1 MSIAI
6 ADENFFNKGLKL
18 FKDKKYEDARFM
30 FERGIVFNPKDSNS
44 YLYLAKIYN
53 IQEDQDKEEKNLE
66 ATLLIEPN
74 NEEAILMSMKI
85 ALERSNYSK
94 VKDLSNTFSKVC
106 KKLCNENKEILDTL
120 ANIEPKKMS
129 LDKNLNKILII
140 DFGSQFTQLIA
151 RRIRESGVY
160 SEIIS
165 HKKVKNKNIDNSI
178 KGIILSGGPLNVY
191 QINKYSFDK
200 RIIENQIPVLGICFG
215 HQILSKLN
223 GGRVKQSK
231 YREFGLANIRKK
243 RESIL
248 TKNFFN
254 KKNINKVWMSH
265 ADQVSKLPKNFN
277 VIASSQN
284 SKFAI
289 IENKKKNFYG
299 VQFHPEV
306 THTEN
311 GKKLINNFI
320 FLICKIKRNWSSK
333 DQKIKL
339 IKDVQNLVGKNKV
352 ICALSGGVDSSVV
365 AQLLNKAIGKNLFC
379 IFVNTGLLRKNEEIQ
394 VVKTF
399 KKKLKINLIYVN
411 AENEFL
417 RKLNN
422 VSDPEKKRKIIGNLF
437 IKIFER
443 YAKRI
448 KNVKFL
454 AQGTLYPDLIES
466 KSVTGSQTSKIK
478 SHHNVGGLPKKMKL
492 KLVEPLKFLF
502 KDEVRKLGLEL
513 KLSKEII
520 SRHPFPG
527 PGLAIRMPG
536 IITKE
541 KIKIL
546 KEADNY
552 FIQALREHNLYNKIW
567 QAYAALLPVKTVG
580 VMGDN
585 RTYEYLCL
593 LRAITSEDGMTA
605 DFYDFKKSF
614 IQMISNKIVN
624 SIRGVNRVVY
634 DVTSKPPSTIEL
646 E

>member
-1 MSIAI
+1 
-6 ADENFFNKGLKL
+6 
-18 FKDKKYEDARFM
+18 
-30 FERGIVFNPKDSNS
+30 
-44 YLYLAKIYN
+44 
-53 IQEDQDKEEKNLE
+53 
-66 ATLLIEPN
+66 
-74 NEEAILMSMKI
+74 
-85 ALERSNYSK
+85 
-94 VKDLSNTFSKVC
+94 
-106 KKLCNENKEILDTL
+106 
-120 ANIEPKKMS
+120 MS

-365 AQLLNKAIGKNLFC
+365 AQLLNKAIGKKLFC
-379 IFVNTGLLRKNEEIQ
+379 IFVNTGLLRKNEEKQ

-448 KNVKFL
+448 NDVKFL

>member
-1 MSIAI
+1 
-6 ADENFFNKGLKL
+6 
-18 FKDKKYEDARFM
+18 
-30 FERGIVFNPKDSNS
+30 
-44 YLYLAKIYN
+44 
-53 IQEDQDKEEKNLE
+53 
-66 ATLLIEPN
+66 
-74 NEEAILMSMKI
+74 
-85 ALERSNYSK
+85 
-94 VKDLSNTFSKVC
+94 
-106 KKLCNENKEILDTL
+106 
-120 ANIEPKKMS
+120 MS

-248 TKNFFN
+248 IKNFFN

-365 AQLLNKAIGKNLFC
+365 AQLLNKAIGKKLFC

-411 AENEFL
+411 AENKFL

>member
-1 MSIAI
+1 MS
-6 ADENFFNKGLKL
+6 
-18 FKDKKYEDARFM
+18 
-30 FERGIVFNPKDSNS
+30 
-44 YLYLAKIYN
+44 
-53 IQEDQDKEEKNLE
+53 
-66 ATLLIEPN
+66 
-74 NEEAILMSMKI
+74 
-85 ALERSNYSK
+85 
-94 VKDLSNTFSKVC
+94 LSN
-106 KKLCNENKEILDTL
+106 
-120 ANIEPKKMS
+120 
-129 LDKNLNKILII
+129 NLSKILII

-151 RRIRESGVY
+151 RRVRELGVF
-160 SEIIS
+160 SEIVS
-165 HKKVKNKNIDNSI
+165 HKKIKITQIAKDNIA
-178 KGIILSGGPLNVY
+178 GIILSGGPLNVY
-191 QINKYSFDK
+191 EDNKFKFDK
-200 RIIENQIPVLGICFG
+200 KILKLRIPILGICFG
-215 HQILSKLN
+215 HQILSKLL
-223 GGRVKQSK
+223 GGKVKKSK
-231 YREFGLANIRKK
+231 HREFGLATISKASN
-243 RESIL
+243 SIL

-254 KKNINKVWMSH
+254 NNNTSDVWMSH
-265 ADQVSKLPKNFN
+265 ADQVSKMPKNFK
-277 VIASSQN
+277 VIASTKN
-284 SKFAI
+284 SKLTI
-289 IENKKKNFYG
+289 IENIKDNFYG

-306 THTEN
+306 THTN
-311 GKKLINNFI
+311 KGKILLRNFV

-333 DQKIKL
+333 DQKLKL
-339 IKDVQNLVGKNKV
+339 INEIKEQVGNNKV
-352 ICALSGGVDSSVV
+352 ICGLSGGVDSSVV
-365 AQLLNKAIGKNLFC
+365 AQLLSKAIGKNLTC
-379 IFVNTGLLRKNEEIQ
+379 IFVNNGLLRKNEEIQ
-394 VVKTF
+394 VVNTF

-411 AENEFL
+411 AEKEFIT
-417 RKLNN
+417 KLTN

-443 YAKRI
+443 YANKI

-513 KLSKEII
+513 NLSNDLI

-536 IITKE
+536 IITNE

-546 KEADNY
+546 KEADFY
-552 FIQALREHNLYNKIW
+552 FIKALRDHGLYDKIW

-585 RTYEYLCL
+585 RTYEHICL

-605 DFYDFKKSF
+605 DFFDFPKGFMQS
-614 IQMISNKIVN
+614 ISNQIIN
-624 SIRGVNRVVY
+624 NIRGINRVVY

>member
-1 MSIAI
+1 
-6 ADENFFNKGLKL
+6 
-18 FKDKKYEDARFM
+18 
-30 FERGIVFNPKDSNS
+30 
-44 YLYLAKIYN
+44 
-53 IQEDQDKEEKNLE
+53 
-66 ATLLIEPN
+66 
-74 NEEAILMSMKI
+74 
-85 ALERSNYSK
+85 
-94 VKDLSNTFSKVC
+94 
-106 KKLCNENKEILDTL
+106 
-120 ANIEPKKMS
+120 MS
-129 LDKNLNKILII
+129 LDQNLDKILII

-151 RRIRESGVY
+151 RRIRELGVF

-165 HKKVKNKNIDNSI
+165 HKKIKIKDVDVSI
-178 KGIILSGGPLNVY
+178 RGIILSGGPLNVD

-200 RIIENQIPVLGICFG
+200 KIINSNIPILGICFG
-215 HQILSKLN
+215 HQMLSKLN
-223 GGRVKQSK
+223 GGKVKQSK
-231 YREFGLANIRKK
+231 HREFGLANIYKK
-243 RESIL
+243 NESLL

-254 KKNINKVWMSH
+254 KQKFKKVWMSH
-265 ADQVSKLPKNFN
+265 ADQVSKLPKNFK
-277 VIASSQN
+277 VVASSTN

-289 IENKKKNFYG
+289 VENKLKKFYG
-299 VQFHPEV
+299 IQFHPEV

-311 GKKLINNFI
+311 GKKLISNFI
-320 FLICKIKRNWSSK
+320 FLICKIKHNWSSK
-333 DQKIKL
+333 DQKIQL
-339 IKDVQNLVGKNKV
+339 IKEVKDQVGSEKV

-365 AQLLNKAIGKNLFC
+365 AQLLNKAIGKKLYC
-379 IFVNTGLLRKNEEIQ
+379 IFVNTGLLRKNEEVQ
-394 VVKTF
+394 VVQTF
-399 KKKLKINLIYVN
+399 KKRLKMNLIYVN
-411 AENEFL
+411 AEKEFL
-417 RKLNN
+417 KKLHN

-443 YAKRI
+443 YAKKI

-492 KLVEPLKFLF
+492 TLVEPLKFLF

-513 KLSKEII
+513 NLSKDII

-536 IITKE
+536 LITNE

-546 KEADNY
+546 KEADY
-552 FIQALREHNLYNKIW
+552 CFIQALRDHGLYHKIW

-605 DFYDFKKSF
+605 DFYEFNKSF
-614 IQMISNKIVN
+614 MQIISNKIVN
-624 SIRGVNRVVY
+624 SIRGINRVVY

>member
-1 MSIAI
+1 
-6 ADENFFNKGLKL
+6 
-18 FKDKKYEDARFM
+18 
-30 FERGIVFNPKDSNS
+30 
-44 YLYLAKIYN
+44 
-53 IQEDQDKEEKNLE
+53 
-66 ATLLIEPN
+66 
-74 NEEAILMSMKI
+74 
-85 ALERSNYSK
+85 
-94 VKDLSNTFSKVC
+94 
-106 KKLCNENKEILDTL
+106 
-120 ANIEPKKMS
+120 MS
-129 LDKNLNKILII
+129 LDQRLNKILII

-151 RRIRESGVY
+151 RRIRELGVF

-165 HKKVKNKNIDNSI
+165 HKKIKSKNINSSI

-191 QINKYSFDK
+191 EISKYSFDK
-200 RIIENQIPVLGICFG
+200 NIIKKKIPILGICFG
-215 HQILSKLN
+215 HQIISKLN
-223 GGRVKQSK
+223 GGKVKQSK
-231 YREFGLANIRKK
+231 HREFGLANIYRKK
-243 RESIL
+243 DSLL

-254 KKNINKVWMSH
+254 KKNNMKVWMSH
-265 ADQVSKLPKNFN
+265 ADQVTKLPKKFN
-277 VIASSQN
+277 VVASSQN

-289 IENKKKNFYG
+289 IENELKKFYG

-306 THTEN
+306 THTEK
-311 GKKLINNFI
+311 GKKIISNFI
-320 FLICKIKRNWSSK
+320 FLICRMKKNWSLK
-333 DQKIKL
+333 DQKIRI
-339 IKDVQNLVGKNKV
+339 IKEVKDQVGNNKV

-365 AQLLNKAIGKNLFC
+365 AQLLNKAIGKKLYC
-379 IFVNTGLLRKNEEIQ
+379 IFVNTGLLRKNEEKQ
-394 VVKTF
+394 VVTTF
-399 KKKLKINLIYVN
+399 KKRLKINLIYVN
-411 AENEFL
+411 AEKEFIK
-417 RKLNN
+417 KLNN
-422 VSDPEKKRKIIGNLF
+422 ITDPEKKRKIIGNLF

-443 YAKRI
+443 YAKKI

-513 KLSKEII
+513 NLNREII

-546 KEADNY
+546 KEADHY
-552 FIQALREHNLYNKIW
+552 FVQALKEYRLYDKIW

-605 DFYDFKKSF
+605 DFYDFKKTF

-624 SIRGVNRVVY
+624 SIRGINRVVY

>member
-1 MSIAI
+1 
-6 ADENFFNKGLKL
+6 
-18 FKDKKYEDARFM
+18 
-30 FERGIVFNPKDSNS
+30 
-44 YLYLAKIYN
+44 
-53 IQEDQDKEEKNLE
+53 
-66 ATLLIEPN
+66 
-74 NEEAILMSMKI
+74 
-85 ALERSNYSK
+85 
-94 VKDLSNTFSKVC
+94 
-106 KKLCNENKEILDTL
+106 
-120 ANIEPKKMS
+120 MS
-129 LDKNLNKILII
+129 LDQSLNKILII

-151 RRIRESGVY
+151 RRIRELGVF

-165 HKKVKNKNIDNSI
+165 HKKVKSKNIDKYV

-191 QINKYSFDK
+191 EIKRYSFDK
-200 RIIENQIPVLGICFG
+200 KIINKRIPVLGICFG
-215 HQILSKLN
+215 HQILSKIN
-223 GGRVKQSK
+223 GGKVKKSK
-231 YREFGLANIRKK
+231 HREFGLANIYKK
-243 RESIL
+243 KDSL
-248 TKNFFN
+248 LVKKFFKN
-254 KKNINKVWMSH
+254 KKSTKVWMSH
-265 ADQVSKLPKNFN
+265 ADQVSKLPKDFN
-277 VIASSQN
+277 MIASSQN

-289 IENKKKNFYG
+289 VENKKKKFYG

-311 GKKLINNFI
+311 GKKLISNFV
-320 FLICKIKRNWSSK
+320 FSICKIKKNWSSK
-333 DQKIKL
+333 DQKNKL
-339 IKDVQNLVGKNKV
+339 IKEVRKLVGKNKI

-365 AQLLNKAIGKNLFC
+365 AQLLNKAIGKKLYC
-379 IFVNTGLLRKNEEIQ
+379 IFVNTGLLRKNEEIE

-411 AENEFL
+411 AEKEFL
-417 RKLNN
+417 KKLNN

-443 YAKRI
+443 YAKKI
-448 KNVKFL
+448 KNVEFL
-454 AQGTLYPDLIES
+454 AQGTLYPDIIES
-466 KSVTGSQTSKIK
+466 KSVTGSHTSKIK

-513 KLSKEII
+513 DLSKEII

-536 IITKE
+536 IITKK

-546 KEADNY
+546 KEADY
-552 FIQALREHNLYNKIW
+552 FFIQALRDYNLYHKIW

-605 DFYDFKKSF
+605 DFYDFKKTF

-624 SIRGVNRVVY
+624 SIRGINRVVY

>member
-1 MSIAI
+1 
-6 ADENFFNKGLKL
+6 
-18 FKDKKYEDARFM
+18 
-30 FERGIVFNPKDSNS
+30 
-44 YLYLAKIYN
+44 
-53 IQEDQDKEEKNLE
+53 
-66 ATLLIEPN
+66 
-74 NEEAILMSMKI
+74 
-85 ALERSNYSK
+85 
-94 VKDLSNTFSKVC
+94 
-106 KKLCNENKEILDTL
+106 
-120 ANIEPKKMS
+120 MS
-129 LDKNLNKILII
+129 LDQNLKKILII

-151 RRIRESGVY
+151 RRVRELGVF
-160 SEIIS
+160 SEIVS
-165 HKKVKNKNIDNSI
+165 HKKIKLKDINSSI
-178 KGIILSGGPLNVY
+178 KGIVLSGGPLNVY

-200 RIIENQIPVLGICFG
+200 KILQFDVPVLGICFG

-231 YREFGLANIRKK
+231 HREFGLANVYKK
-243 RESIL
+243 NNSLL
-248 TKNFFN
+248 TTNFFGN
-254 KKNINKVWMSH
+254 KKSKQVWMSH
-265 ADQVSKLPKNFN
+265 ADQVSKLPKNFK
-277 VIASSQN
+277 VVASSTN

-289 IENKKKNFYG
+289 VENKIKKYYG

-311 GKKLINNFI
+311 GKKLISNFI
-320 FLICKIKRNWSSK
+320 FLICKIKKNWSSK
-333 DQKIKL
+333 DQKNQL
-339 IKDVQNLVGKNKV
+339 IKEIRKQVGTNKV

-365 AQLLNKAIGKNLFC
+365 AQLLNKSIGKKLYC
-379 IFVNTGLLRKNEEIQ
+379 IFVNTGLLRKNEETQ
-394 VVKTF
+394 VVQTF
-399 KKKLKINLIYVN
+399 KKRLKMNLIYVN
-411 AENEFL
+411 AEKEFFK
-417 RKLNN
+417 KLKN

-443 YAKRI
+443 YAKKI

-478 SHHNVGGLPKKMKL
+478 SHHNVGGLPKKMNL

-513 KLSKEII
+513 NLSKEII

-536 IITKE
+536 IITNE

-546 KEADNY
+546 KEADYY
-552 FIQALREHNLYNKIW
+552 FIQALKDHGLYHKIW

-605 DFYDFKKSF
+605 DYYDFKKTF
-614 IQMISNKIVN
+614 IQNISNKIVN
-624 SIRGVNRVVY
+624 SIRGINRVVY

>member
-1 MSIAI
+1 
-6 ADENFFNKGLKL
+6 
-18 FKDKKYEDARFM
+18 
-30 FERGIVFNPKDSNS
+30 
-44 YLYLAKIYN
+44 
-53 IQEDQDKEEKNLE
+53 
-66 ATLLIEPN
+66 
-74 NEEAILMSMKI
+74 
-85 ALERSNYSK
+85 
-94 VKDLSNTFSKVC
+94 
-106 KKLCNENKEILDTL
+106 
-120 ANIEPKKMS
+120 MS
-129 LDKNLNKILII
+129 LDKSLDKILII

-151 RRIRESGVY
+151 RRIRELGVF
-160 SEIIS
+160 SEIVS
-165 HKKVKNKNIDNSI
+165 HKKIKNENINSSV

-191 QINKYSFDK
+191 QIKKYSFDK
-200 RIIENQIPVLGICFG
+200 KIIKNGLPVLGICFG

-223 GGRVKQSK
+223 GGKVKQSHH
-231 YREFGLANIRKK
+231 REFGLANLYRKK
-243 RESIL
+243 DSLL
-248 TKNFFN
+248 TKNFFSN
-254 KKNINKVWMSH
+254 KKIIKVWMSH
-265 ADQVSKLPKNFN
+265 ADQVSKLPINFE
-277 VIASSQN
+277 VIASSHN

-289 IENKKKNFYG
+289 VENKSKKFYG

-311 GKKLINNFI
+311 GKKLISNFI
-320 FLICKIKRNWSSK
+320 FLICKCKKNWSSK
-333 DQKIKL
+333 DQKKKL
-339 IKDVQNLVGKNKV
+339 IKDVKNQVGNDKV

-365 AQLLNKAIGKNLFC
+365 AQLLNKAIGKKLYC
-379 IFVNTGLLRKNEEIQ
+379 IFVNTGLLRKNEEKQ

-399 KKKLKINLIYVN
+399 KRKLKINLIYVN
-411 AENEFL
+411 AEKEFI
-417 RKLNN
+417 RKLTNI
-422 VSDPEKKRKIIGNLF
+422 SDPEIKRKIIGNLF

-443 YAKRI
+443 YAKKI

-492 KLVEPLKFLF
+492 KLIEPLKFLF

-513 KLSKEII
+513 NLSKEII

-527 PGLAIRMPG
+527 PGLAIRIPG

-541 KIKIL
+541 KINIL
-546 KEADNY
+546 KEADHY
-552 FIQALREHNLYNKIW
+552 FIQALKENGLYHKIW

-605 DFYDFKKSF
+605 DFYEFKKSF
-614 IQMISNKIVN
+614 LQMISNKIVN
-624 SIRGVNRVVY
+624 SIRGINRVVY
-634 DVTSKPPSTIEL
+634 DITSKPPSTIEL

>member
-1 MSIAI
+1 
-6 ADENFFNKGLKL
+6 
-18 FKDKKYEDARFM
+18 
-30 FERGIVFNPKDSNS
+30 
-44 YLYLAKIYN
+44 
-53 IQEDQDKEEKNLE
+53 
-66 ATLLIEPN
+66 
-74 NEEAILMSMKI
+74 
-85 ALERSNYSK
+85 
-94 VKDLSNTFSKVC
+94 
-106 KKLCNENKEILDTL
+106 
-120 ANIEPKKMS
+120 MS

-248 TKNFFN
+248 IKNFFN

-320 FLICKIKRNWSSK
+320 FLICKIKRNWSTK

-365 AQLLNKAIGKNLFC
+365 AQLLNKAIGKKLFC

>member
-1 MSIAI
+1 
-6 ADENFFNKGLKL
+6 
-18 FKDKKYEDARFM
+18 
-30 FERGIVFNPKDSNS
+30 
-44 YLYLAKIYN
+44 
-53 IQEDQDKEEKNLE
+53 
-66 ATLLIEPN
+66 
-74 NEEAILMSMKI
+74 
-85 ALERSNYSK
+85 
-94 VKDLSNTFSKVC
+94 
-106 KKLCNENKEILDTL
+106 
-120 ANIEPKKMS
+120 MS
-129 LDKNLNKILII
+129 LDQNLNKILIV

-151 RRIRESGVY
+151 RRVRELGIF

-165 HKKVKNKNIDNSI
+165 HKKIKSKNINKTI

-200 RIIENQIPVLGICFG
+200 KIIQKGVPVLGICFV
-215 HQILSKLN
+215 HQIISKLN
-223 GGRVKQSK
+223 GGKVKQSK
-231 YREFGLANIRKK
+231 HREFGLANI
-243 RESIL
+243 
-248 TKNFFN
+248 T
-254 KKNINKVWMSH
+254 KKNNSLLIKNLFKKKKSIKVWMSH
-265 ADQVSKLPKNFN
+265 ADQVSKLPKNFK

-284 SKFAI
+284 SKFAVV
-289 IENKKKNFYG
+289 ENKFKNYYG

-311 GKKLINNFI
+311 GKKLISNFI
-320 FLICKIKRNWSSK
+320 FLICKMRKNWSSK

-339 IKDVQNLVGKNKV
+339 IKDARQMVGNNKV

-365 AQLLNKAIGKNLFC
+365 AQLLNKAIGKNLHC
-379 IFVNTGLLRKNEEIQ
+379 IFVNTGLLRKNEEKQ
-394 VVKTF
+394 VVATF
-399 KKKLKINLIYVN
+399 KKKLKINLTYVN
-411 AENEFL
+411 AEKEFL
-417 RKLNN
+417 RKLSNI
-422 VSDPEKKRKIIGNLF
+422 SDPEKKRKIIGNLF

-443 YAKRI
+443 YAKKI

-513 KLSKEII
+513 NLSREII

-541 KIKIL
+541 KINIL
-546 KEADNY
+546 KEADHY
-552 FIQALREHNLYNKIW
+552 FIQALRDHNLYHKIW

-605 DFYDFKKSF
+605 DFYEFKKSF
-614 IQMISNKIVN
+614 IQEISNKIVN
-624 SIRGVNRVVY
+624 SIRGINRVVY
-634 DVTSKPPSTIEL
+634 DITSKPPSTIEL

>member
-1 MSIAI
+1 
-6 ADENFFNKGLKL
+6 
-18 FKDKKYEDARFM
+18 
-30 FERGIVFNPKDSNS
+30 
-44 YLYLAKIYN
+44 
-53 IQEDQDKEEKNLE
+53 
-66 ATLLIEPN
+66 
-74 NEEAILMSMKI
+74 
-85 ALERSNYSK
+85 
-94 VKDLSNTFSKVC
+94 
-106 KKLCNENKEILDTL
+106 
-120 ANIEPKKMS
+120 MS
-129 LDKNLNKILII
+129 LNKNLNKILIV

-200 RIIENQIPVLGICFG
+200 RIIKNHIPVLGICFG

-311 GKKLINNFI
+311 GKKLIYNFI

-339 IKDVQNLVGKNKV
+339 IKDVQKLVGKNKV

-365 AQLLNKAIGKNLFC
+365 AQLLNKAIGKKLFC
-379 IFVNTGLLRKNEEIQ
+379 IFVNTGLLRKNEEKQ

-417 RKLNN
+417 RKLDS

-466 KSVTGSQTSKIK
+466 KSVTGSKTSKIK

-492 KLVEPLKFLF
+492 ELVEPLKFLF

-552 FIQALREHNLYNKIW
+552 FIQALRDHNLYNKIW